1 MTVLFIAQSTG
12 EDVPVPM
19 ASNAVMRQIPR
30 TLIASSSVG
39 DYAASPGGLQ
49 PGGAQNFMRR
59 WFAILGSLFFLVLA
73 PGTVAGL
80 APGWISR
87 RSPWRRV

>member
-1 MTVLFIAQSTG
+1 MPLPLV
-12 EDVPVPM
+12 VC
-19 ASNAVMRQIPR
+19 NR
-30 TLIASSSVG
+30 
-39 DYAASPGGLQ
+39 
-49 PGGAQNFMRR
+49 GAQNFMRR